1 MRLFL
6 YILVNVLIVGLFL
19 YSKLTP
25 YKNKITGKYLKT
37 FNFFE
42 GIFNPLLN
50 LLKKIAKPAQVGN
63 GIAVDMSQII
73 LLLFFLLLIRFFSY

>member
-25 YKNKITGKYLKT
+25 YKNRLTGKYLKT

-50 LLKKIAKPAQVGN
+50 FLKKIAKSAQVGN
-63 GIAVDMSQII
+63 GIAVDMSQTI
-73 LLLFFLLLIRFFSY
+73 LLLLLLLTLKFVL

>member
-1 MRLFL
+1 MRLLL
-6 YILVNVLIVGLFL
+6 YILINVLIVGLFL

-25 YKNKITGKYLKT
+25 NKNRLTDKYLKT

-50 LLKKIAKPAQVGN
+50 FLKKIAKPAQVGN

-73 LLLFFLLLIRFFSY
+73 LLLLLLLTLKFVL

>member
-1 MRLFL
+1 MKLFL

-25 YKNKITGKYLKT
+25 YKNRLTGRYLKA

-42 GIFNPLLN
+42 SIFSPFLN
-50 LLKKIAKPAQVGN
+50 FLKKIAKPAQVGN

-73 LLLFFLLLIRFFSY
+73 LLLLLLLTLKFIL

>member
-25 YKNKITGKYLKT
+25 YKNRLTGRYLKA
-37 FNFFE
+37 FIFFE
-42 GIFNPLLN
+42 SIFNPFLN
-50 LLKKIAKPAQVGN
+50 FIKNIAKPAQVGN
-63 GIAVDMSQII
+63 AIAVDMSQII
-73 LLLFFLLLIRFFSY
+73 LLLLLLLTLKFIL